1 MLSENNGLYHQLF
14 SVLKKNWSKENSELL
29 DKFPASVKDI
39 TLPLR
44 EHHNNSVCNA
54 NSVAIKKLQERIDS
68 LEELAEQLYFFIGF
82 YIENLPDIIKKNIET
97 EQAKINNHSDF
108 DGHKFATDHGNNEQ
122 DHCSASPAPTRREKD
137 ILNLLEKGFCAKE
150 IASRLFISE
159 TTVITHKK
167 NLKKKYGVKNSVE
180 LISKIRN
187 PF

>member
-1 MLSENNGLYHQLF
+1 MLSKNKGLYHQLF
-14 SVLKKNWSKENSELL
+14 SVLKNNCSKENSELL

-44 EHHNNSVCNA
+44 DHNDSLCNA

-82 YIENLPDIIKKNIET
+82 YIENLPDIIKQNFEAGQ
-97 EQAKINNHSDF
+97 EKINKQPGF
-108 DGHKFATDHGNNEQ
+108 GGHQNSTGYGNNEQ
-122 DHCSASPAPTRREKD
+122 DYCPENPAPTRREKD